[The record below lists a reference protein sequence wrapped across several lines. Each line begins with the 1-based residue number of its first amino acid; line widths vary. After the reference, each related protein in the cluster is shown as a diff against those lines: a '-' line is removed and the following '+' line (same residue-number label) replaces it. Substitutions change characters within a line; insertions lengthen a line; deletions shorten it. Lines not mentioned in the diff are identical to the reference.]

1 MMNTAKRMV
10 GDEAEDVLQEAFLS
24 AFQNIDRYRADA
36 TFGLW
41 LKRIVVNKSISLL
54 NKRKGL
60 EFEEIQDFNQSF
72 EELSVSEEALEVKKI
87 KKAVSQLPD
96 GFRTVLTLY
105 LFEGYD
111 HKEIAQ
117 ILQITES
124 TSKSQYNR
132 AKKRLKQLLNQTHQK
147 DE

>member
-1 MMNTAKRMV
+1 MNTAKRMV

>member
-1 MMNTAKRMV
+1 MV